1 MTRGI
6 VVYLPR
12 LIFLKNAQ
20 TVWEILNVKMKIC
33 LFGINKKNL
42 RLLAPVFLYNVVRNV
57 LQFAVFFSLQ
67 NLTVYTINQDVE
79 LYHLHLQCPCR
90 NFIKNT
96 FFKIFVTILLRYI
109 KNIFRVT

>member
-1 MTRGI
+1 MAE
-6 VVYLPR
+6 
-12 LIFLKNAQ
+12 NENMSSQ
-20 TVWEILNVKMKIC
+20 
-33 LFGINKKNL
+33 NKQKKS

-57 LQFAVFFSLQ
+57 LQFAVFFSHQ

>member
-1 MTRGI
+1 MAE
-6 VVYLPR
+6 
-12 LIFLKNAQ
+12 NENMSSQ
-20 TVWEILNVKMKIC
+20 
-33 LFGINKKNL
+33 NKQKKKS

-57 LQFAVFFSLQ
+57 LQFAVFFFSS

-96 FFKIFVTILLRYI
+96 FFKIFVTILLRYFVLHNFYPYI
-109 KNIFRVT
+109 NHRRCTEY